1 MKSVDF
7 DDNWFYCYFSDVDDC
22 NGTDG
27 TSPCQNNGTCID
39 GINSYSCN
47 CTAGFIGPNC
57 SHGETFSVCSFILAL

>member
-7 DDNWFYCYFSDVDDC
+7 VDNWFYCYFSDVDDC

-27 TSPCQNNGTCID
+27 TNPCQNNGTCID

-57 SHGETFSVCSFILAL
+57 SHGKTFSVCSFILAL